1 MSRKQVAL
9 SGVEASQPLGERLW
23 APSLGHPTGPRCGCT
38 LAAPVPAAFGLSLSD
53 TAVPVLMFLLSGGT
67 AVLGM
72 CKTVLL
78 KLQREL
84 TAGKKRKYSYDLSL
98 YT

>member
-1 MSRKQVAL
+1 MTAGSF
-9 SGVEASQPLGERLW
+9 PW
-23 APSLGHPTGPRCGCT
+23 APHGSSLRLHAGCSRM
-38 LAAPVPAAFGLSLSD
+38 LAAPVPAVFGLSLSQ
-53 TAVPVLMFLLSGGT
+53 TAVPVLLLLLMFLLSGGT

-84 TAGKKRKYSYDLSL
+84 TAGKKRKYSYDLYILKAFSVA
-98 YT
+98 TQ